1 MITKSSIT
9 RRGPKLCE
17 TAPLIVL
24 ELHAFDFNGSKL
36 FGFSNVFADDQ
47 SPYDFCARIGLQ
59 VLRELSDP
67 DTESIKIESGNYMF
81 VHTNANERRISLC

>member
-1 MITKSSIT
+1 MSKYDYEKLYNRAWAEAMRDSAISSVGIT
-9 RRGPKLCE
+9 R
-17 TAPLIVL
+17 
-24 ELHAFDFNGSKL
+24 FDFDGSRR

-67 DTESIKIESGNYMF
+67 DTKSIKIEVGNYMF
-81 VHTNANERRISLC
+81 AYKSR

>member
-1 MITKSSIT
+1 MSNYDYEKLYNKAWAEAMRDSYGAIRSVGIT
-9 RRGPKLCE
+9 R
-17 TAPLIVL
+17 
-24 ELHAFDFNGSKL
+24 FDFDGSKM

-67 DTESIKIESGNYMF
+67 GIESIKIEAGNYMF
-81 VHTNANERRISLC
+81 AHKSR